1 MAQILKD
8 WDQNNKMKP
17 FDEINELL
25 CKQQLSKIWFW
36 RIFFILLS
44 LICFGDYY
52 LNFSPYYKYSLY
64 GIYLFTPLVVISLF
78 YPVTELEEYH
88 QHYVKQ
94 EEKITAEK
102 QEKFKQQL
110 QQILTA
116 DTFKVLNNIYLPCSD
131 KWLYQVDAII
141 ISKRNIYVLEFTEWS
156 GVMEG
161 MVDLDYWRN
170 QDQKK
175 IKNPYQTN
183 QSNVD
188 IIKDI
193 VYDKIPNEKINFYN
207 LVVNLERDFNYNI
220 PDRAS
225 YPIFDNLYESLYWI
239 KRQEQDVIEEQLSQ
253 NEQQLIAKSIKA
265 EHFSA
270 LEVAELSLNK
280 QLLEN
285 YGIYQQIK
293 KMV

>member
-1 MAQILKD
+1 LA
-8 WDQNNKMKP
+8 
-17 FDEINELL
+17 
-25 CKQQLSKIWFW
+25 
-36 RIFFILLS
+36 
-44 LICFGDYY
+44 
-52 LNFSPYYKYSLY
+52 
-64 GIYLFTPLVVISLF
+64 PLVVISLF
-78 YPVTELEEYH
+78 YSATELEEYH
-88 QHYVKQ
+88 EHYVKQ
-94 EEKITAEK
+94 EEKITAK
-102 QEKFKQQL
+102 NQEKFKQQL
-110 QQILTA
+110 QQILTT

-131 KWLYQVDAII
+131 KWLYQVDALI
-141 ISKRNIYVLEFTEWS
+141 ISKRNIYVLKFTEWT
-156 GVMEG
+156 GVIEG
-161 MVDLDYWRN
+161 MVDLDYWKN

-225 YPIFDNLYESLYWI
+225 YSIFDNLYESLYWI
-239 KRQEQDVIEEQLSQ
+239 KRQEQDVIEEQLTQ
-253 NEQQLIAKSIKA
+253 KEQQLIVNSIKN

-270 LEVAELSLNK
+270 LEEAELSLNK
-280 QLLEN
+280 GLLEH
-285 YGIYQQIK
+285 YDLYQQIK